1 MMRNSPSED
10 HQRATADHA
19 DQQERILCAT
29 TQSTRENLAETPDR
43 HGAPVR
49 RRLETEEWIPFN
61 NGGYPSI
68 PLQAQ
73 VSVPMPLTTSWSIM
87 APLCTAVGFP
97 HSSIPCMRFVDGFN
111 DAVGELRSASF
122 NSRSLVHGS
131 WRTTANGDPYLD
143 HLDQDDIIR
152 GLRDHYGESNG
163 LARYLAK
170 SIENR
175 DQLMPLVEHMAEM
188 QRQLHEVRRNQTL
201 QTLPRQQDPSAGM
214 QGVTAHPGPL
224 VVSSQGQMPS
234 DCAGA
239 NAWVRPIHH
248 LEAPLQAPTLGA
260 QSRLP
265 LPMPHGDAPLCF
277 PNSAFI
283 VPTGSHQPR
292 AEHQPQ
298 QGYQQQ
304 PQQGGQQQLQQGGQ
318 QRPQQGGQQQP
329 QQGGQQLPQQ
339 GGQHQPSATGNFAPA
354 TVTNPVATPF
364 ISDQIATDQATRE
377 MCIRN
382 EYTLEQPTMRN
393 YPPPQVNIGWTPGEI
408 AQNVT
413 RFIRLAH
420 VDANLAVAVR
430 GVHPHA
436 VAILGESLRA
446 LLQPRHD
453 IHLSRAFSREIQTRR
468 AIIDP
473 IDPADPTREGTVDHL
488 GSARGITLS
497 TDQAQAKAQVS
508 NYLKLVR
515 PLVAVTVTYEAQR
528 LLGSNHAHCRLA
540 DVDGWLRITPAEG
553 AAVPER
559 RRPR

>member
-1 MMRNSPSED
+1 
-10 HQRATADHA
+10 
-19 DQQERILCAT
+19 
-29 TQSTRENLAETPDR
+29 
-43 HGAPVR
+43 
-49 RRLETEEWIPFN
+49 
-61 NGGYPSI
+61 
-68 PLQAQ
+68 
-73 VSVPMPLTTSWSIM
+73 
-87 APLCTAVGFP
+87 
-97 HSSIPCMRFVDGFN
+97 
-111 DAVGELRSASF
+111 
-122 NSRSLVHGS
+122 
-131 WRTTANGDPYLD
+131 
-143 HLDQDDIIR
+143 
-152 GLRDHYGESNG
+152 
-163 LARYLAK
+163 
-170 SIENR
+170 
-175 DQLMPLVEHMAEM
+175 
-188 QRQLHEVRRNQTL
+188 
-201 QTLPRQQDPSAGM
+201 
-214 QGVTAHPGPL
+214 
-224 VVSSQGQMPS
+224 
-234 DCAGA
+234 
-239 NAWVRPIHH
+239 
-248 LEAPLQAPTLGA
+248 
-260 QSRLP
+260 
-265 LPMPHGDAPLCF
+265 
-277 PNSAFI
+277 
-283 VPTGSHQPR
+283 
-292 AEHQPQ
+292 
-298 QGYQQQ
+298 
-304 PQQGGQQQLQQGGQ
+304 
-318 QRPQQGGQQQP
+318 
-329 QQGGQQLPQQ
+329 
-339 GGQHQPSATGNFAPA
+339 
-354 TVTNPVATPF
+354 
-364 ISDQIATDQATRE
+364 

-382 EYTLEQPTMRN
+382 EYTLEQPTIRN
-393 YPPPQVNIGWTPGEI
+393 FPPPQVNIGWTPGEI